1 MKKIFTILVLS
12 FWIISLTNAE
22 NITVNSWKVEATV
35 KVSSTWATTSTWW
48 TSSTWTHET
57 DTIKTASWSA
67 DQTPIENAVYT
78 YYYGQTCAHCQ
89 EVAKYFESVWWT
101 EKINMDKREV
111 WNNRD
116 NAQKMAEDLKKL
128 WLENDTNIWV
138 PFLVINQWWKLSYL
152 SGSSQIIS
160 HFESILWKYDSKK
173 ITENENIKS
182 EKKAE
187 EKSSRKQ
194 IFFFIM
200 ILCAIIIPAAII
212 IPKKK

>member
-1 MKKIFTILVLS
+1 M
-12 FWIISLTNAE
+12 
-22 NITVNSWKVEATV
+22 
-35 KVSSTWATTSTWW
+35 
-48 TSSTWTHET
+48 
-57 DTIKTASWSA
+57 
-67 DQTPIENAVYT
+67 
-78 YYYGQTCAHCQ
+78 
-89 EVAKYFESVWWT
+89 
-101 EKINMDKREV
+101 
-111 WNNRD
+111 
-116 NAQKMAEDLKKL
+116 
-128 WLENDTNIWV
+128 
-138 PFLVINQWWKLSYL
+138 KLSYL

-160 HFESILWKYDSKK
+160 HFEPILWKYDSKK

>member
-78 YYYGQTCAHCQ
+78 YYYGQTCPYCQ

-160 HFESILWKYDSKK
+160 HFEPILWKYDSKK

-182 EKKAE
+182 EKKVE
-187 EKSSRKQ
+187 GKSSRKQ